1 MTATTRA
8 GSSESSTDRQDGPL
22 VDVQDIT
29 VAFHTGGGIS
39 TTVVKDVSLT
49 IQPGENVALVG
60 ESGSG
65 KTTLILAILRL
76 LPKLAR
82 VQSGSVHY
90 KDRTGANIDVLAL
103 SRRQLKAFR
112 WEDASIVYQ
121 GAMNSLNPLT
131 RVRTQFIETA
141 RAHNSWSTAEII
153 TKSEHLLELVRL
165 DPKRVLRSYPHELS
179 GGMRQRVLIALGL
192 LLDPQ
197 LVILDEPTTALDVLT
212 QRSVVDMLRDLND
225 QMSFATIFVS
235 HDLALAAELADR
247 VAIMYAGRLVENGT
261 TEQTFHR
268 PLHPYTRGLL
278 DAILTM
284 NGDVDD
290 VRAIPGQ
297 PPGFGALPSG
307 CAFHARCPFAK
318 AICLTQ
324 IPEPTV
330 DPTTGHLV
338 ACHRANELD
347 LTRTEVGNA

>member
-1 MTATTRA
+1 MTAAIRT
-8 GSSESSTDRQDGPL
+8 GSREPGTDGTDEPL
-22 VDVQDIT
+22 LDVQDIT
-29 VAFHTGGGIS
+29 VAFRTGAGV
-39 TTVVKDVSLT
+39 TTPVVQGVSLKL
-49 IQPGENVALVG
+49 QPGESVALVG

-131 RVRTQFIETA
+131 KVRAQFIETA

-225 QMSFATIFVS
+225 QMSFASIFVS

-247 VAIMYAGRLVENGT
+247 VAIMYAGRLIENGAI
-261 TEQTFHR
+261 EETFYR
-268 PLHPYTRGLL
+268 PFHPYTRGLL

-284 NGDVDD
+284 NGGVDD

-297 PPGFGALPSG
+297 PPGFGALPAG
-307 CAFHARCPFAK
+307 CAFHGRCPYAQ
-318 AICLTQ
+318 AVCATQ
-324 IPEPTV
+324 IPETTV
-330 DPTTGHLV
+330 DQNGHLV
-338 ACHRANELD
+338 ACHRANDLD
-347 LTRTEVGNA
+347 LTRAEVGNA